1 MVFWKSYY
9 FSQRVYIYFDFS
21 FIVHI
26 FQGGHF
32 TFFIDPMQYI
42 CGRFFFLFA
51 PSQNIFAIC
60 YLYGVTHKKVQEEA
74 VLLGGSRWP
83 LKTNLKIVMSLNFM
97 TKNCHVHSNTDQ
109 KWQLSSYEA
118 FGAWIMYK
126 SIVTKSK
133 LRTES

>member
-9 FSQRVYIYFDFS
+9 FSQRVYINFDFS

-32 TFFIDPMQYI
+32 TFFTDPMQYI

-74 VLLGGSRWP
+74 VLLGAADD
-83 LKTNLKIVMSLNFM
+83 L
-97 TKNCHVHSNTDQ
+97 
-109 KWQLSSYEA
+109 
-118 FGAWIMYK
+118 
-126 SIVTKSK
+126 
-133 LRTES
+133 